1 MNVSSKTASSG
12 KLKPFNASFLSTDDP
27 RFSQLKNQF
36 LKYFED
42 WLRSNEERPGA
53 YAESGTQKMFISSHT
68 YGSLKITVQCH
79 RTCNVFDYTLSFM
92 C

>member
-27 RFSQLKNQF
+27 RFSWLKNQF
-36 LKYFED
+36 LKYFEE

-53 YAESGTQKMFISSHT
+53 YAESGTHHHTHTEVWISL
-68 YGSLKITVQCH
+68 Y
-79 RTCNVFDYTLSFM
+79 NVIELVKFLIM
-92 C
+92 H

>member
-27 RFSQLKNQF
+27 RFSWLKNQF

-42 WLRSNEERPGA
+42 WLRSIEERPGA
-53 YAESGTQKMFISSHT
+53 YTKHEKEKMFISSHT
-68 YGSLKITVQCH
+68 KV
-79 RTCNVFDYTLSFM
+79 
-92 C
+92 